1 MSSGAAEPEWLRLH
15 PLTTIAGVVLTAGAL
30 VGAGVPVTIALLLG
44 GVAPGWVAFWVLG
57 SVVVVTAGAAMI
69 EFLRVR
75 ATRYRISADRLEL
88 RFSLIGS
95 SVRSLPLRRIR
106 TVDITADLV
115 QRRLGLAAVRFGT
128 GDQSGTQYRLTTVA
142 AETAEQLR
150 VAILGESAGHAGQD
164 RTGRLATFDP
174 TWIRYAPVSLGTPL
188 IGIGAFGAVLQVADW
203 FGAVPAVWA
212 VVAGVLS
219 AIPLPVQILILLGVA
234 LAIGVIGS
242 MAIFVESWWGYRLDR
257 DPDGTLHVQRGLLVR
272 RSSSFQGAR
281 IRGVTLAEPL
291 GYRRT
296 GAAMLRVVAVGA
308 DTSQQDESKH
318 KESTVVVPPSPRS
331 VGIAAGEAIMGTA
344 IPEVLAGHP
353 PAAAHRRYRWSVLI
367 FAGVLVLLAV
377 PAVLLSPELWWLV
390 GGAAVVGAPVTWFL
404 ARDSAAG
411 LGHLIS
417 PDHVILRSGSVFRD
431 THVLSRKGL
440 LGWNLTRSPAQ
451 RRLRLVTLVATSAG
465 SPGQFRLPDV
475 APAQAVDLQRTAG
488 TVWDRLWS
496 SNASSG
502 SGAQTLANE

>member
-1 MSSGAAEPEWLRLH
+1 MTGAAAEPEWQRLH
-15 PLTTIAGVVLTAGAL
+15 PLTTIAGTVLTAGVL
-30 VGAGVPVTIALLLG
+30 IGAAVPIAIGMLLG
-44 GVAPGWVAFWVLG
+44 GVAPGWVALWVG
-57 SVVVVTAGAAMI
+57 GGIVVLTAAATVI

-75 ATRYRISADRLEL
+75 ASRYRIGADRLEL

-115 QRRLGLAAVRFGT
+115 QRRLGLASVRFGT
-128 GDQSGTQYRLTTVA
+128 GDQSGSQYRLITVA
-142 AETAEQLR
+142 RETAEQLR
-150 VAILGESAGHAGQD
+150 SAVLGESAGHAGRDQ
-164 RTGRLATFDP
+164 TGRLATFDP
-174 TWIRYAPVSLGTPL
+174 AWIRYAPVSLGTPL
-188 IGIGAFGAVLQVADW
+188 IGVGAFGAAIQVADW
-203 FGAVPAVWA
+203 FGAVPVVWRAVSGLLA
-212 VVAGVLS
+212 
-219 AIPLPVQILILLGVA
+219 AIPLPVQILILLAVA
-234 LAIGVIGS
+234 LVIGVIGS

-272 RSSSFQGAR
+272 RSSSFQGER

-331 VGIAAGEAIMGTA
+331 VAVAAGEAITGTA
-344 IPEVLAGHP
+344 FPDQLTTHP

-367 FAGVLVLLAV
+367 FVVVLALLAV
-377 PAVLLSPELWWLV
+377 PAALLSAELWWLV

-411 LGHLIS
+411 LGHLITA
-417 PDHVILRSGSVFRD
+417 DQVILRSGSVFRD

-451 RRLRLVTLVATSAG
+451 RRLRLATLVATSAG

-475 APAQAVDLQRTAG
+475 APEQAAELQRTAG
-488 TVWDRLWS
+488 PVWDRLWVES
-496 SNASSG
+496 EQPASG
-502 SGAQTLANE
+502 